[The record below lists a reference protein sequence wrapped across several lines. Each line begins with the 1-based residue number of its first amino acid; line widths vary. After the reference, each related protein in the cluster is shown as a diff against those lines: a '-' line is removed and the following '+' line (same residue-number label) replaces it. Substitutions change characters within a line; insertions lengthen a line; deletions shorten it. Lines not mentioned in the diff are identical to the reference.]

1 MGFMTRPNT
10 TNNIWSR
17 SNRRAG
23 FAALACCLLVPPA
36 VWAQTH
42 GAKQNVPVATVDG
55 QTIYEED
62 LLPSIQG
69 QLMPLRKQEYDIKK
83 KALDDL
89 IRQKLLDTA
98 AKKKGITTDQLLAQ
112 EVDSKVSEPSDAEV
126 EGFYLAT
133 RSTRPLSEVQ
143 PQIKQALKQAKI
155 QQARDR
161 YMKSLRDGSNVV
173 VELSGPRVN
182 VAHDPAR
189 VRGNP
194 NAPVMIVE
202 FSDYQCPY
210 CHQAE
215 PTLEAVLVKYG
226 DKVSFSYRDF
236 PLRNIHD
243 HAEIAAEASRCA
255 LEQGKFWD
263 YHDQLFK
270 ATNLDKEALIG
281 YAKDA
286 KMDDKQFESCLT
298 SGKYR
303 AQIDKDLDEG
313 RKAGVTGT
321 PAFFINGIE
330 LSGAQGQDSFAR
342 AIDDELS
349 MKPRAAAMQ
358 PAEKSK
364 SVKVSISKA
373 PIN

>member
-1 MGFMTRPNT
+1 MSLGANAVPSTSYCADRYSSHSGLT
-10 TNNIWSR
+10 LSAAARTLSIQS
-17 SNRRAG
+17 
-23 FAALACCLLVPPA
+23 AALICCFLMPGIVS
-36 VWAQTH
+36 AQKSD
-42 GAKQNVPVATVDG
+42 AKANPPVATIDG
-55 QTIYEED
+55 QTIYEDD

-83 KALDDL
+83 KALDDV
-89 IRQKLLDTA
+89 IQQKLLEAA
-98 AKKKGITTDQLLAQ
+98 AKKKGVTTDQLLAQ
-112 EVDSKVSEPSDAEV
+112 EVDSKISEPSDGEV
-126 EGFYLAT
+126 QGFYLGT

-143 PQIKQALKQAKI
+143 TQIKQAIKQAKI

-161 YMKSLRDGSNVV
+161 YMKSLRDASTVV
-173 VELSGPRVN
+173 VELSAPRVN
-182 VAHDPAR
+182 VAYDPAR

-215 PTLEAVLVKYG
+215 PALAAVLAKYG
-226 DKVSFSYRDF
+226 DKVSLSYRDF
-236 PLRNIHD
+236 PLRSIHD

-270 ATNLDKEALIG
+270 TTNLDKEALIG

-286 KMDDKQFESCLT
+286 KLDDKQFASCLT
-298 SGKYR
+298 SEKYK
-303 AQIDKDLDEG
+303 AQIDKDIDEG
-313 RKAGVTGT
+313 RRAGVNGT

-330 LSGAQGQDSFAR
+330 LSGAQGQDSFNR
-342 AIDDELS
+342 TIDDELS
-349 MKPRAAAMQ
+349 QKPKLQA
-358 PAEKSK
+358 S
-364 SVKVSISKA
+364 
-373 PIN
+373 NH

>member
-1 MGFMTRPNT
+1 MGFMTRLNT
-10 TNNIWSR
+10 TNPLWSG
-17 SNRRAG
+17 SNRAAA
-23 FAALACCLLVPPA
+23 FAALAFCLLAPSA
-36 VWAQTH
+36 VRAQTPT
-42 GAKQNVPVATVDG
+42 ATQNQPVATVDG
-55 QTIYEED
+55 QTIYEND

-69 QLMPLRKQEYDIKK
+69 QLMPLRKQEYDIKQ
-83 KALDDL
+83 KALDDV
-89 IRQKLLDTA
+89 IRQRVLDAA
-98 AKKKGITTDQLLAQ
+98 AKKKGLTGDQLLAQ
-112 EVDSKVSEPSDAEV
+112 EVDSKIPEPSDAEV

-133 RSTRPLSEVQ
+133 RSTRPLAEVQ
-143 PQIKQALKQAKI
+143 PQIKQAIKQAKI
-155 QQARDR
+155 QQARDQ
-161 YMKSLRDGSNVV
+161 YMKNLRENSNVV
-173 VELSGPRVN
+173 VALSAPRVN
-182 VAHDPAR
+182 VAYDPAR

-194 NAPVMIVE
+194 KAPVMILE

-215 PTLEAVLVKYG
+215 PTVEAVLAKYG
-226 DKVSFSYRDF
+226 DKVSFAYRDY
-236 PLRNIHD
+236 PLRSIHD

-286 KMDDKQFESCLT
+286 KLDDKQFESCLT
-298 SGKYR
+298 SEKYK

-321 PAFFINGIE
+321 PAFFINGVE
-330 LSGAQGQDSFAR
+330 LSGAQGQDSFFH

-349 MKPRAAAMQ
+349 RKPQAAPSQTA
-358 PAEKSK
+358 AKKGVS
-364 SVKVSISKA
+364 VSISRA
-373 PIN
+373 PTD

>member
-10 TNNIWSR
+10 SRSIWSR
-17 SNRRAG
+17 SNRPAG

-36 VWAQTH
+36 VSAQTQ
-42 GAKQNVPVATVDG
+42 GVKQNVPVATVDG
-55 QTIYEED
+55 QTIYEDD

-83 KALDDL
+83 KALDDV
-89 IRQKLLDTA
+89 IQQKLLDAA
-98 AKKKGITTDQLLAQ
+98 AKKKGVTTDQLLAQ
-112 EVDSKVSEPSDAEV
+112 EVNSKVSEPSDAEV

-133 RSTRPLSEVQ
+133 KSTRPLSEVQ
-143 PQIKQALKQAKI
+143 PQIKQAIKQAKI
-155 QQARDR
+155 QQARDQ
-161 YMKSLRDGSNVV
+161 YMKSLRHGSNVV
-173 VELSGPRVN
+173 VELSAPRVN
-182 VAHDPAR
+182 VAYDPAR
-189 VRGNP
+189 VRGNL

-215 PTLEAVLVKYG
+215 PTVEAILAKYG
-226 DKVSFSYRDF
+226 DKVSLSYRDY
-236 PLRNIHD
+236 PLRAIHD

-270 ATNLDKEALIG
+270 ATNLDKETLIG

-286 KMDDKQFESCLT
+286 KLDDKQFESCLT
-298 SGKYR
+298 SEKYK

-330 LSGAQGQDSFAR
+330 LSGAQGQDNFTR
-342 AIDDELS
+342 TIDDELS
-349 MKPRAAAMQ
+349 RKPQAAAMKSV
-358 PAEKSK
+358 EKSK
-364 SVKVSISKA
+364 SATISISRA
-373 PIN
+373 PTN